1 MIDEDVEAMT
11 TTFNTVMRETAKDII
26 GLHRSK
32 NKPCVTEETLEMC
45 DIRRDLKNCRHAT
58 RVAEYR
64 EINKKI
70 RKSMKKAKEDWI
82 GQQCTETE

>member
-11 TTFNTVMRETAKDII
+11 TTFNTVMRETAKYII

-32 NKPCVTEETLEMC
+32 NKSWVIEEILEMR
-45 DIRRDLKNCRHAT
+45 DTWRDLKNCRHTTGA
-58 RVAEYR
+58 AEYH

-70 RKSMKKAKEDWI
+70 RKTWIRLKKT
-82 GQQCTETE
+82 G

>member
-11 TTFNTVMRETAKDII
+11 TTFN
-26 GLHRSK
+26 
-32 NKPCVTEETLEMC
+32 EMC

-58 RVAEYR
+58 RVAEYH